1 MDRVFRG
8 QQIGEVFAPLSGHNG
23 TLIQIIVKTG
33 GTQVVLGGDA
43 VEVEVGQ
50 RAGAAVIVDD
60 GKGGAA
66 DRVGAAQPRGQAL
79 TKGGLARAQ
88 TAGEGDQGPVRQH
101 CRQLPAQRNGL
112 FSGMCN
118 IFSHTMLLYLEA

>member
-1 MDRVFRG
+1 MCIRDSSYADPLDGDAAGGVIHPVNVDVDRVFRG

-23 TLIQIIVKTG
+23 TLIQIIVETG

-66 DRVGAAQPRGQAL
+66 DRVGAAQPLGQAL
-79 TKGGLARAQ
+79 TKG
-88 TAGEGDQGPVRQH
+88 
-101 CRQLPAQRNGL
+101 C
-112 FSGMCN
+112 
-118 IFSHTMLLYLEA
+118 LLYTSRCV